1 MTIKR
6 SKSEMGVSLI
16 EVMVSIV
23 ILLVAVTGALGYRYY
38 AALDARRAAM
48 RRTSARIGLLL
59 SESWRGVKG
68 DSTYDPITY
77 LGSDLAITTS
87 TGPAEPNGFTPL
99 GSYTVV
105 SNDGAT
111 YYATMSWKDVST
123 GLRALNVVVHL
134 QPTRQIRT
142 CRGIIGVLTDYAEE
156 ETYSSTW
163 LYAYRA
169 GGSHGSCG
177 YRHIGYRYYT
187 G

>member
-1 MTIKR
+1 MRGMTIKR
-6 SKSEMGVSLI
+6 SKSETGVTLI

-23 ILLVAVTGALGYRYY
+23 ILLVAVTGTFGYRYY

-59 SESWRGVKG
+59 CESWRGVKG

-105 SNDGAT
+105 SNDAT

-123 GLRALNVVVHL
+123 GLRALNVVVAWA
-134 QPTRQIRT
+134 QRE
-142 CRGIIGVLTDYAEE
+142 IGTANLNDADKSFALT
-156 ETYSSTW
+156 TYTPN
-163 LYAYRA
+163 
-169 GGSHGSCG
+169 
-177 YRHIGYRYYT
+177 
-187 G
+187 